1 MAAIIQPD
9 YEKIFASGCAVG
21 EILNMPDESYI
32 RGWGYLNDSEP
43 PPMEFFNYIMNG
55 YDRKLYFLFIAGNI
69 RRSQYKYTVGEVI
82 TTPNLSSKFVLVCTQ
97 EGTSDVNEP
106 EWPSK
111 ATKEVVDGT
120 CKWEVRDKFNATAL
134 DGKNR
139 AYFETLIDNNAKIK
153 KVTFT
158 DSDAVWSEFEG
169 MMRLSVKRNGYS
181 CLAAYKTDDT
191 GLEEQVVIGVSMD
204 ADNIYIVSVAKFSG
218 YLIAIDYTKN

>member
-1 MAAIIQPD
+1 MTAYLQPD
-9 YEKIFASGCAVG
+9 YEKIFASGAAVG

-55 YDRKLYFLFIAGNI
+55 FDAKLYYLFNTGNI
-69 RRSQYKYTVGEVI
+69 RRNGFKYSVGDVI
-82 TTPNLSSKFVLVCTQ
+82 TTPNLSSGLVLVCIQ

-106 EWPSK
+106 EWPTE
-111 ATKEVVDGT
+111 ATASVNDGT

-134 DGKNR
+134 DGKDR

-153 KVTFT
+153 KIAFT
-158 DSDAVWSEFEG
+158 DSAALWSDDDG
-169 MMRLSVKRNGYS
+169 MMKLSVERNGYS
-181 CLAAYKTDDT
+181 CLAAYKTDDS

-204 ADNIYIVSVAKFSG
+204 ADNIYITSLSAFSG
-218 YLIAIDYTKN
+218 YLIAIDYSK